1 MLIVLGY
8 QQVNSARSVV
18 TNYCDVAAERSRVVR
33 TVLRRQ
39 GGMVKGISCE
49 VLNDVSDTS
58 RYAHQHQFW
67 QMCSIKLHETALKD
81 FTGQKL
87 LQRYT

>member
-1 MLIVLGY
+1 M
-8 QQVNSARSVV
+8 V

-58 RYAHQHQFW
+58 RYAHQLQIW

-87 LQRYT
+87 RQRYT

>member
-8 QQVNSARSVV
+8 QQVNSARTVV

-58 RYAHQHQFW
+58 RYAHQ
-67 QMCSIKLHETALKD
+67 
-81 FTGQKL
+81 
-87 LQRYT
+87 LQIWHSFYVLRMLQQHFM